1 MRTINLAAINLSIQF
16 FRTLRTSRDRLTANA
31 HRAAAGGHHVERKT
45 RMICDNIYVV
55 SLSSSIIHHPN
66 ITYRNIFSRLNSV

>member
-55 SLSSSIIHHPN
+55 
-66 ITYRNIFSRLNSV
+66 

>member
-1 MRTINLAAINLSIQF
+1 MYLARQQCLGGVSPVRTINLAAINLSIQF

-55 SLSSSIIHHPN
+55 
-66 ITYRNIFSRLNSV
+66 